1 MFYKIVDIK
10 FEAET
15 KLLYIN
21 NMFLVDGACP
31 QNVFGIQESPAILT
45 DNQQIIHFDIPE
57 NMKHLILYNQSYLLA
72 DKDWKQITI
81 YKKSEEEAKILL
93 LQAFYTHAVQRHII
107 QLHSSLIDFQGKG
120 ILFLGPSGIGKT
132 TQAELWS
139 KYRGAKIIN
148 GDIVFVQEKETEFL
162 GWGSPWH
169 GSSPYCENANVP
181 VKALIVLKQAKGN
194 SIRKLEGF
202 EKVKEVSGNV
212 FYPQWLE
219 NGIELCLKTLD
230 HLLSGTDVYE
240 LSCLPDE
247 DAVNLLEQ
255 VVFCNDAKKD

>member
-10 FEAET
+10 FEVKTE
-15 KLLYIN
+15 LSYIKN
-21 NMFLVDGACP
+21 RFLIDEPCS
-31 QNVFGIQESPAILT
+31 QSIFSIQESPVILT
-45 DNQQIIHFDIPE
+45 DNEEVIHFKIPD
-57 NMKHLILYNQSYLLA
+57 NMKHLVLYNKSYLLA

-93 LQAFYTHAVQRHII
+93 LQVFYTHAVQRHII
-107 QLHSSLIDFQGKG
+107 QIHSALIDFQGKG
-120 ILFLGPSGIGKT
+120 LLFLGPSGIGKT
-132 TQAELWS
+132 TQAELWNE
-139 KYRGAKIIN
+139 YRGAKIIN
-148 GDIVFVQEKETEFL
+148 GDIVFVQETETEFL

-181 VKALIVLKQAKGN
+181 VKALVVLKQAREN

-230 HLLSGTDVYE
+230 HLLSRMEVYE

-247 DAVNLLEQ
+247 GAVNLLEQ